1 MSEQGQQGGMSGG
14 RRLVVSGFIAC
25 VVGLQL
31 LDVARQGEHW
41 PFAQYAM
48 YASEHG
54 GDITWYRVYGV
65 TANGE
70 FPLDRDEFYSPF
82 DGQRL
87 SYAFAPRPP
96 RRDLVIPPT
105 TDLLHVIGRL
115 YERARVAGRHDG
127 PRLTGLRVYRV
138 TWQLDRDLAK
148 RDHPQR
154 VLLGEVQGNE

>member
-1 MSEQGQQGGMSGG
+1 MNEGLSRG
-14 RRLVVSGFIAC
+14 RRVVVSGFIAGI
-25 VVGLQL
+25 VGFQL

-65 TANGE
+65 TAGGE
-70 FPLDRDEFYSPF
+70 FPLDRDEFYPPF
-82 DGQRL
+82 DAPRL

-96 RRDLVIPPT
+96 RPGLVTPPT
-105 TDLLHVIGRL
+105 DDLLHVVGRL

-127 PRLTGLRVYRV
+127 PPLTGLRAYRL

-148 RDHPQR
+148 RDHPAR